1 MTKTFTKCMIILLL
15 AVLGLSTGCAKL
27 VWTKRLDMGP
37 FGENTTTMV
46 NDIQLGLLNKKP
58 LYIKPYLTGPDVV
71 EFRTRWLDL
80 QKVLRGIVFYST
92 QVVSLSRSSL
102 KGPERAAMH
111 AQYVEALTLP
121 LIENKNSD
129 APLTRADLDAAL
141 GSIRSKETLIAALGA
156 AQPMVDAVQNFS
168 LTSFEKLHELAQ
180 RVLQETQVR
189 IDMNSAVV
197 LEHAARL
204 KTLQSRSLTSYAL
217 LSECRMGDPKALDAL
232 LTNDPELKPYCK
244 ADHSFDARSLD
255 SMEKVVVARLQT
267 IALLSDQIRPQL
279 EQYRS
284 ETRELDDL
292 VRANDDTFRKAR
304 VTMQMWARSHGNL
317 AAGIDVPPPIDM
329 VDILSE
335 AATGAAKKVLTI
347 H

>member
-1 MTKTFTKCMIILLL
+1 MTKTVTKKVSILLI
-15 AVLGLSTGCAKL
+15 AVLALSSGCATL
-27 VWTKRLDMGP
+27 VRTKRLDMGP

-58 LYIKPYLTGPDVV
+58 LYLKPYLQGSDVV
-71 EFRTRWLDL
+71 EFQKQWLDL
-80 QKVLRGIVFYST
+80 QKVLRSIVLYST
-92 QVVSLSRSSL
+92 QVVALSRSSL
-102 KGPERAAMH
+102 KGPERAAML
-111 AQYVEALTLP
+111 AKYVEALTIP
-121 LIENKNSD
+121 LIDDKKPD
-129 APLTRADLDAAL
+129 TALTRQDLDAAL
-141 GSIRSKETLIAALGA
+141 KSIRSKETLLAALGA

-189 IDMNSAVV
+189 VDMNSAAV
-197 LEHAARL
+197 LENAARL
-204 KTLQSRSLTSYAL
+204 KTLQNRSLTSYAL
-217 LSECRMGDPKALDAL
+217 LAEYRMGDPKALDAL
-232 LTNDPELKPYCK
+232 LTNDPELKQYGK
-244 ADHSFDARSLD
+244 ADHSFDVRSLD

-267 IALLSDQIRPQL
+267 MALLFDQIRPQL

-329 VDILSE
+329 VDILSG